1 MKTTLFQIVFLT
13 SFTMFLNIFGYSQD
27 FKISN
32 DTVVENTKDKYIDSL
47 SITTNSDN
55 KNKSETNS
63 KLVESNVN
71 DSIVKNKGFLEGIV
85 NYKAKDY
92 TSVNQKTKQIF
103 LYNEA
108 QIQYKDMD
116 IQSGVIIIDYSKDL
130 IFAGRLKDSAGV
142 YSQSPIF
149 KQGQD
154 LVEPDSIVFNIKTK
168 KALIWNSKTEQQGG
182 RIISE
187 LSKKENDSV
196 YYVKRAK
203 FTTSTN
209 EENPEYYFLLRKA
222 KVVPGKKVVTGL
234 TNMFIADVPTPIGLP
249 FGFFPLTSKRTSGV
263 IFPSFGQ
270 QNERGYFLQNG
281 GYYFAMSDYADLA
294 VLGDYYTNGSYGLR
308 LESNY
313 AIRYKLRGGISFRYE
328 NLINSERGFPDYSKS
343 IIYNLRWNQ
352 NQDSKS
358 NPNSRFSASVNL
370 GSSTY
375 YQESI
380 NQLNNSNFLN
390 NTLASSVSYSRTFM
404 GEPQVNMSITA
415 THSQNTQTKSIN
427 MTSPTFQ
434 VSVHRIFPLAPKTGS
449 KKGIIQNVNFQYN
462 VRAENRIQ
470 TTDSL
475 FFKPEM
481 FDNAKTGVQHTIP
494 ISTNFKLFKYFSMSA
509 STNINH
515 TWSFNT
521 IEKKYDILNQE
532 LLTTSLKEFDSY
544 TTYNFSTSLGTTI
557 YGLFNFGEEKKI
569 QAIRHVMRPS
579 LSYNINPSFEQYY
592 DSYEIVSADGLTSEQ
607 IDYTR
612 FEESLFGSPGNRF
625 SSSIG
630 LSMSNNLEA
639 KIRDNDSTAT
649 EPKKIFILNSL
660 NMSTNYNVAADSLNW
675 SPLRMSGGTQIFD
688 NKMSVNFG
696 ATLDPY
702 ALNNNNQK
710 INKFNISNGGS
721 LFRVTSANL
730 TMSYNL
736 SNDTFKGN
744 DENDNARKE
753 SLRSGGRADDL
764 FGKPQ
769 DFADK
774 RLNDRNEEK
783 KPVPTDL
790 YNYVLPWSLRLAYAL
805 NYNNSR
811 RQNEISSHSLMI
823 SGDVELSPRWSIGA
837 STGYDFKNNGVTYT
851 QLRFERDLES
861 WRMNFSWIP
870 FSNRSSWNFFIG
882 IRSGILSDIKYDKQR
897 QRDKQL

>member
-1 MKTTLFQIVFLT
+1 
-13 SFTMFLNIFGYSQD
+13 
-27 FKISN
+27 
-32 DTVVENTKDKYIDSL
+32 
-47 SITTNSDN
+47 
-55 KNKSETNS
+55 
-63 KLVESNVN
+63 
-71 DSIVKNKGFLEGIV
+71 
-85 NYKAKDY
+85 
-92 TSVNQKTKQIF
+92 
-103 LYNEA
+103 
-108 QIQYKDMD
+108 
-116 IQSGVIIIDYSKDL
+116 
-130 IFAGRLKDSAGV
+130 
-142 YSQSPIF
+142 
-149 KQGQD
+149 
-154 LVEPDSIVFNIKTK
+154 
-168 KALIWNSKTEQQGG
+168 
-182 RIISE
+182 
-187 LSKKENDSV
+187 
-196 YYVKRAK
+196 
-203 FTTSTN
+203 
-209 EENPEYYFLLRKA
+209 
-222 KVVPGKKVVTGL
+222 
-234 TNMFIADVPTPIGLP
+234 
-249 FGFFPLTSKRTSGV
+249 
-263 IFPSFGQ
+263 
-270 QNERGYFLQNG
+270 
-281 GYYFAMSDYADLA
+281 
-294 VLGDYYTNGSYGLR
+294 
-308 LESNY
+308 
-313 AIRYKLRGGISFRYE
+313 
-328 NLINSERGFPDYSKS
+328 
-343 IIYNLRWNQ
+343 
-352 NQDSKS
+352 
-358 NPNSRFSASVNL
+358 
-370 GSSTY
+370 
-375 YQESI
+375 
-380 NQLNNSNFLN
+380 
-390 NTLASSVSYSRTFM
+390 
-404 GEPQVNMSITA
+404 
-415 THSQNTQTKSIN
+415 
-427 MTSPTFQ
+427 
-434 VSVHRIFPLAPKTGS
+434 
-449 KKGIIQNVNFQYN
+449 
-462 VRAENRIQ
+462 
-470 TTDSL
+470 
-475 FFKPEM
+475 
-481 FDNAKTGVQHTIP
+481 
-494 ISTNFKLFKYFSMSA
+494 MSA

-688 NKMSVNFG
+688 NKMSMNFG

-783 KPVPTDL
+783 KPAPTDL
-790 YNYVLPWSLRLAYAL
+790 YSYVLPWSLRLAYAL

-823 SGDVELSPRWSIGA
+823 SGDVELSPRWSVGA
-837 STGYDFKNNGVTYT
+837 STGYDFKNNGITYT

>member
-1 MKTTLFQIVFLT
+1 MLTNNFVFSQEINLDNSQIP
-13 SFTMFLNIFGYSQD
+13 
-27 FKISN
+27 
-32 DTVVENTKDKYIDSL
+32 
-47 SITTNSDN
+47 
-55 KNKSETNS
+55 SETI
-63 KLVESNVN
+63 N
-71 DSIVKNKGFLEGIV
+71 DSIVSDSIPKKNSMLDGIV
-85 NYKAKDY
+85 NYKAKDI
-92 TSVNQKTKQIF
+92 TSINPKTKQIY

-108 QIQYKDMD
+108 QIQYQDMD
-116 IQSGVIIIDYSKDL
+116 IQSGVIVIDYGKDL
-130 IFAGRLKDSAGV
+130 VYAGRLKDSSGI
-142 YSQSPIF
+142 YSQSPIL

-154 LVEPDSIVFNIKTK
+154 IIEPDSIVFNTKTK

-182 RIISE
+182 RIISD

-249 FGFFPLTSKRTSGV
+249 FGFFPLTNKRTSGV

-270 QNERGYFLQNG
+270 QNDRGYFLQNG
-281 GYYFAMSDYADLA
+281 GYYFAINDYVDLA

-313 AIRYKLRGGISFRYE
+313 AVRYKFRGGISFRYE

-352 NQDSKS
+352 SQDSKS
-358 NPNSRFSASVNL
+358 NPSSRFSASVNL

-390 NTLASSVSYSRTFM
+390 NTLASSVSYSKTFR
-404 GEPQVNMSITA
+404 GEPQVNMSVTA
-415 THSQNTQTKSIN
+415 THSQNTNTKTIN
-427 MTSPTFQ
+427 MTLPTFQ
-434 VSVHRIFPLAPKTGS
+434 GSVDRIFPLAPKTGS
-449 KKGIIQNVNFQYN
+449 KKGIIQNINFQYN
-462 VRAENRIQ
+462 LRGENRIQ

-481 FDNAKTGVQHTIP
+481 FENAKTGLQHTIP

-509 STNINH
+509 GTNINH
-515 TWSFNT
+515 TWAFNT
-521 IEKKYDILNQE
+521 INKRYDQINQE
-532 LLTTSLKEFDSY
+532 VMITKLKKFDSY
-544 TTYNFSTSLGTTI
+544 TTYNFSTSIGTTI
-557 YGLFNFGEEKKI
+557 YGMFDFGEEKKI

-579 LSYNINPSFEQYY
+579 VSYSTNPAFDQYY
-592 DSYEIVSADGLTSEQ
+592 DTYEVINADGLTTDEVE
-607 IDYTR
+607 YTR
-612 FEESLFGSPGNRF
+612 FEQSLFGSPGNRY

-630 LSMSNNLEA
+630 FAMSNNLEA
-639 KIRDNDSTAT
+639 KIKDKDSTAT
-649 EPKKIFILNSL
+649 EPKKIFLLNSL
-660 NMSTNYNVAADSLNW
+660 NLSTNYNIAADSLNW
-675 SPLRMSGGTQIFD
+675 SPLRMNGGTQIFD

-702 ALNNNNQK
+702 ALDNNNKK
-710 INKFNISNGGS
+710 INTFNINNGGS

-736 SNDTFKGN
+736 SSDSFN
-744 DENDNARKE
+744 NDNDNDKNDASKQE

-769 DFADK
+769 DFADQ
-774 RLNDRNEEK
+774 RLNSRNDEQEETK
-783 KPVPTDL
+783 ISDL
-790 YNYVLPWSLRLAYAL
+790 YKYRLPWSLRLAYAL
-805 NYNNSR
+805 NYNNST
-811 RQNEISSHSLMI
+811 RQNEISSHSLMF
-823 SGDVELSPRWSIGA
+823 SGDIDLSPRWSIGL
-837 STGYDFKNNGVTYT
+837 SSGYDFKNKGVTYT

>member
-1 MKTTLFQIVFLT
+1 MLDGII
-13 SFTMFLNIFGYSQD
+13 SYS
-27 FKISN
+27 
-32 DTVVENTKDKYIDSL
+32 
-47 SITTNSDN
+47 
-55 KNKSETNS
+55 
-63 KLVESNVN
+63 
-71 DSIVKNKGFLEGIV
+71 
-85 NYKAKDY
+85 AKDI
-92 TSVNQKTKQIF
+92 TSINPKKKQIF

-108 QIQYKDMD
+108 KVQYQDMN
-116 IQSGVIIIDYSKDL
+116 IESGIIVIDYGKDL
-130 IFAGRLKDSAGV
+130 VYAGRIKDSSGI
-142 YSQSPIF
+142 YLQSPVL
-149 KQGQD
+149 KQSQD
-154 LVEPDSIVFNIKTK
+154 IIEPDSIVFNTKTK

-182 RIISE
+182 RIISD

-249 FGFFPLTSKRTSGV
+249 FGFFPLTNKRTSGV

-270 QNERGYFLQNG
+270 QNDRGYFLQNG
-281 GYYFAMSDYADLA
+281 GYYFAINDYVDLA

-313 AIRYKLRGGISFRYE
+313 AVRYKFRGGISFRYE

-343 IIYNLRWNQ
+343 VIYNLRWNQ
-352 NQDSKS
+352 SQDSKS
-358 NPNSRFSASVNL
+358 NPNSRFSASLNL

-390 NTLASSVSYSRTFM
+390 NTLASSVSYSKTFR
-404 GEPQVNMSITA
+404 GEPQVNMSVTA
-415 THSQNTQTKSIN
+415 THSQNTNTKTIN
-427 MTSPTFQ
+427 MTLPTFQ
-434 VSVHRIFPLAPKTGS
+434 GSVDRIFPLAPKTGS
-449 KKGIIQNVNFQYN
+449 KKGIIQNINFQYN
-462 VRAENRIQ
+462 LRGENRIQ

-481 FDNAKTGVQHTIP
+481 FENAKTGLQHTIP

-509 STNINH
+509 GTNINH
-515 TWSFNT
+515 TWAFNT
-521 IEKKYDILNQE
+521 INKRYDQINQE
-532 LLTTSLKEFDSY
+532 VITTKLKKFDSY
-544 TTYNFSTSLGTTI
+544 TTYNFSTSIGTTI
-557 YGLFNFGEEKKI
+557 YGMFDFGEEKKI

-579 LSYNINPSFEQYY
+579 LSYSTNPAFDQYY
-592 DSYEIVSADGLTSEQ
+592 DTYEVINADGLTTDEVE
-607 IDYTR
+607 YTR
-612 FEESLFGSPGNRF
+612 FEQSLFGSPGNRY

-630 LSMSNNLEA
+630 FAMSNNLEA
-639 KIRDNDSTAT
+639 KIKDKDSTAT
-649 EPKKIFILNSL
+649 EPKKIFLLNSL
-660 NMSTNYNVAADSLNW
+660 NLSTNYNIAADSLNW
-675 SPLRMSGGTQIFD
+675 SPLRMNGGTQIFD

-702 ALNNNNQK
+702 ALDNNNNK
-710 INKFNISNGGS
+710 INTFNINNGGS

-736 SNDTFKGN
+736 SSDSFNNDDNNN
-744 DENDNARKE
+744 DKNDASKQE

-769 DFADK
+769 DFADQ
-774 RLNDRNEEK
+774 RLNGRNNEQEETK
-783 KPVPTDL
+783 ISDL
-790 YNYVLPWSLRLAYAL
+790 YKYKLPWSLRLAYAL
-805 NYNNSR
+805 NYNNST
-811 RQNEISSHSLMI
+811 RQNEISSHSLMF
-823 SGDVELSPRWSIGA
+823 SGDIDLSPRWSIGL
-837 STGYDFKNNGVTYT
+837 SSGYDFKNKGVTYT

>member
-1 MKTTLFQIVFLT
+1 
-13 SFTMFLNIFGYSQD
+13 
-27 FKISN
+27 
-32 DTVVENTKDKYIDSL
+32 
-47 SITTNSDN
+47 
-55 KNKSETNS
+55 
-63 KLVESNVN
+63 
-71 DSIVKNKGFLEGIV
+71 
-85 NYKAKDY
+85 
-92 TSVNQKTKQIF
+92 
-103 LYNEA
+103 
-108 QIQYKDMD
+108 
-116 IQSGVIIIDYSKDL
+116 
-130 IFAGRLKDSAGV
+130 
-142 YSQSPIF
+142 
-149 KQGQD
+149 
-154 LVEPDSIVFNIKTK
+154 VFNTKTK

-182 RIISE
+182 RIISD

-249 FGFFPLTSKRTSGV
+249 FGFFPLTNKRTSGV

-270 QNERGYFLQNG
+270 QNDRGYFLQNG
-281 GYYFAMSDYADLA
+281 GYYFALNDYVDLA

-313 AIRYKLRGGISFRYE
+313 AVRYKFRGGISFRYE

-352 NQDSKS
+352 SQDSKS
-358 NPNSRFSASVNL
+358 NPSSRFSASVNL

-390 NTLASSVSYSRTFM
+390 NTLASSVSYSKTFR
-404 GEPQVNMSITA
+404 GEPQVNMSVTA
-415 THSQNTQTKSIN
+415 THSQNTNTKTIN
-427 MTSPTFQ
+427 MTLPTFQ
-434 VSVHRIFPLAPKTGS
+434 GSVDRIFPLAPKTGS
-449 KKGIIQNVNFQYN
+449 KKGIIQNINFQYN
-462 VRAENRIQ
+462 LRGENRIQ

-481 FDNAKTGVQHTIP
+481 FENAKTGLQHTIP

-509 STNINH
+509 GTNINH
-515 TWSFNT
+515 TWAFNT
-521 IEKKYDILNQE
+521 INKRYDQINQE
-532 LLTTSLKEFDSY
+532 VITTKLKKFDSY
-544 TTYNFSTSLGTTI
+544 TTYNFSTSIGTTI
-557 YGLFNFGEEKKI
+557 YGMFDFGEEKKI

-579 LSYNINPSFEQYY
+579 VSYSTNPAFNQYY
-592 DSYEIVSADGLTSEQ
+592 DTYEVINADGLTTDEVE
-607 IDYTR
+607 YTR
-612 FEESLFGSPGNRF
+612 FEQSLFGSPGNRY

-630 LSMSNNLEA
+630 FAMSNNLEA
-639 KIRDNDSTAT
+639 KIKDKDSTAT
-649 EPKKIFILNSL
+649 EPKKIFLLNSL
-660 NMSTNYNVAADSLNW
+660 NLSTNYNIAADSLNW
-675 SPLRMSGGTQIFD
+675 TPLRMNGGTQIFD

-702 ALNNNNQK
+702 ALDNNNKK
-710 INKFNISNGGS
+710 INTFNINNGGS

-736 SNDTFKGN
+736 SSDSFS
-744 DENDNARKE
+744 NDNDNDKNDASKKE

-769 DFADK
+769 DFADQ
-774 RLNDRNEEK
+774 RLNSRNNEQEETK
-783 KPVPTDL
+783 ISDL
-790 YNYVLPWSLRLAYAL
+790 YKYKLPWSLRLAYAL
-805 NYNNSR
+805 NYNNST
-811 RQNEISSHSLMI
+811 RQNEISSHSLMF
-823 SGDVELSPRWSIGA
+823 SGDIDLSPRWSIGL
-837 STGYDFKNNGVTYT
+837 SSGYDFKNKGVTYT

-882 IRSGILSDIKYDKQR
+882 IRSGILSDIKYDKQK